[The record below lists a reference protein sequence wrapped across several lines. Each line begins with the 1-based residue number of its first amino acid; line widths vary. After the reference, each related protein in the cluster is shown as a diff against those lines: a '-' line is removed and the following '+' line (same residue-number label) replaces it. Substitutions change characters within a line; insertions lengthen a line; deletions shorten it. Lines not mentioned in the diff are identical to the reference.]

1 MWVNISYKKLYIF
14 CSKKQQEK
22 GFITKPLWSKCCTSL
37 SHKNTVKVT
46 KGEAFYWPWIFFSVL
61 HQSSRTHRTPVPS
74 RQRRFSP
81 ANQSSGPPSVLR
93 TASFRAF
100 LPTMPL
106 LGTDLQPQETAPM
119 RSMFKVTSQQLNHA
133 FTCTEPGGGYYR
145 ILELGLFAWLIALR
159 VKV

>member
-1 MWVNISYKKLYIF
+1 MQKQAEGKGNQYKTT
-14 CSKKQQEK
+14 
-22 GFITKPLWSKCCTSL
+22 FITVTSL

-46 KGEAFYWPWIFFSVL
+46 KGEAFYGPSVCFSVL

-74 RQRRFSP
+74 RQRRFSR
-81 ANQSSGPPSVLR
+81 ANQSSRPPSVLR
-93 TASFRAF
+93 TVSFQAF

-119 RSMFKVTSQQLNHA
+119 RSVFKVTQQLNHT

-145 ILELGLFAWLIALR
+145 TLELGLFD
-159 VKV
+159 